1 MFAQWECDTYWEG
14 CCRRFTEEGCR
25 QSNRVSHPPVPRV
38 LSREQGFG
46 ELKSRA
52 PPPPG
57 VRDPRSTV
65 PQLVA
70 RGEAGEDGTGKE
82 KKAFLGKG
90 ETVQAVQGFHAWS
103 RGAWSEA
110 ISARVKG
117 LGGPGNGFSR
127 SHGHAWGTDG
137 LGWAVHSW

>member
-1 MFAQWECDTYWEG
+1 MHSGSVIPTGRVAADDLPRKDVG
-14 CCRRFTEEGCR
+14 RVTEL
-25 QSNRVSHPPVPRV
+25 VIPPVPRV